1 MTANV
6 LILSAA
12 GMLVSAY
19 LMLEVNRAVRITL
32 TELEQVARELVEDLE
47 AEDSA

>member
-19 LMLEVNRAVRITL
+19 LMVGQKALFTTPGYRGRDDGDLRI
-32 TELEQVARELVEDLE
+32 A
-47 AEDSA
+47 S